1 MTRKRFINTD
11 RFVAALHAH
20 RVAGDGFAPDYF
32 PCAEFRLA
40 SPNFLFAASNP
51 AVCKDWRLAEAC
63 RQFNSLAPLRSNFEY
78 PVST

>member
-40 SPNFLFAASNP
+40 SPNFLFGASNS
-51 AVCKDWRLAEAC
+51 AVCKVGGSPRLVG
-63 RQFNSLAPLRSNFEY
+63 NSTASPHCGVIL
-78 PVST
+78 STQ